1 MKNEEQTMSFQE
13 PLSDYARPP
22 RSTKTE
28 DKMKTEIEGDKI
40 QKIQEISNQLVA
52 QAKRAIVNS
61 DETLGKSADLRKM
74 ITVQINNLEVLR
86 KKEYVGPLN
95 AVVKRLNG
103 DFKKIT
109 GPLQKAA
116 DWLSNEND
124 RYLEEREENARKAR
138 EQAARETEERAIKE
152 AEALQAAGR
161 AAEADEIMSQ
171 GASVASAVTAAHAAP
186 VRGDYGAVV
195 SVRREWTFELEDIA
209 EVPARYLVINAQEIR
224 SDILTKVK
232 VYREEA
238 AGRGLSGDVAEAF
251 LQEAMG
257 NFKIPGLRIHQKVSS
272 MVR

>member
-1 MKNEEQTMSFQE
+1 MSFQE

-28 DKMKTEIEGDKI
+28 DKMKIEIEAALR
-40 QKIQEISNQLVA
+40 QKIENAATNLIT
-52 QAKRAIVNS
+52 QASRAVIQD
-61 DETLGKSADLRKM
+61 DETLSKGADLQK
-74 ITVQINNLEVLR
+74 IIKTQIKKADEER
-86 KKEYVGPLN
+86 KEYVGPLN
-95 AVVKRLNG
+95 SVVKKING
-103 DFKKIT
+103 DFKT
-109 GPLQKAA
+109 MVAPLQKAA
-116 DWLSNEND
+116 DALDSKMTAYV
-124 RYLEEREENARKAR
+124 REREKIASEKRQR
-138 EQAARETEERAIKE
+138 AAREAEELALKQ

-161 AAEADEIMSQ
+161 SVEADEIISQ
-171 GASVASAVTAAHAAP
+171 GASVASAVTAAHTAP
-186 VRGDYGAVV
+186 VRGDYGAVA

-251 LQEAMG
+251 VQEAMG
-257 NFKIPGLRIHQKVSS
+257 NFQIPGLRIHQKVSS